1 MYVYVF
7 ICILYVFARIM
18 HVFVRICKYA
28 ISTEKKLSIL
38 HDCASVHDL
47 VVRCVCIF
55 MYLVRI
61 CMFHVCIGT
70 YQTVSVILLYVYVY
84 ICVYTFYK
92 RLTGAFSLLVPAGDG
107 NTIPLTMLCSKDA
120 YYLCQ

>member
-38 HDCASVHDL
+38 LDCASVHDL
-47 VVRCVCIF
+47 GIRCVCI
-55 MYLVRI
+55 LCI
-61 CMFHVCIGT
+61 CISTNISCRYIFSYSTASGNLA
-70 YQTVSVILLYVYVY
+70 SVLL
-84 ICVYTFYK
+84 
-92 RLTGAFSLLVPAGDG
+92 
-107 NTIPLTMLCSKDA
+107 M
-120 YYLCQ
+120 